1 MKMILI
7 ETVDVIQF
15 ILINQSQTILQ
26 KENLKYGLSI
36 SIISIHNFLS
46 SSTSKMIVLFKQRQL
61 KMEVNLNEYIEQTFI
76 SFSL

>member
-1 MKMILI
+1 MILI